1 MPRGKHQLADASASA
16 DRDAVSGGPAAI
28 RKRALCRRGIAM
40 PARPAGLDEIL
51 DERSNSTSMFTQLLF
66 HLSKSR

>member
-1 MPRGKHQLADASASA
+1 MCRRKRVLAAASASA
-16 DRDAVSGGPAAI
+16 DGDAVSGVPAAI

-40 PARPAGLDEIL
+40 PTRPAGVDEIL
-51 DERSNSTSMFTQLLF
+51 DERSNSTSMHTQLLF